1 MKFLIMAG
9 GKGTRLWPVSRLQ
22 KPKQFQKLVS
32 DKTMLQ
38 ETVARLLPA
47 FSLNDIF
54 VSTNRIYAEEVR
66 KELPELP
73 AGNIIEEP
81 MFRERASC
89 IALASSIFSKYG
101 EDETV
106 VVLPSDHFIKDKEK
120 LINIISRSDAFL
132 ANNPNHLIAVGIKPT
147 NAETGY
153 GYIKSGNRKMMQ
165 SSDMEKSGLDFFEVE
180 MFIEKPDLEN
190 AKKYCREGSYFWNSS
205 IYIWKNSAII
215 ERFKKFIPDSYLRLC
230 RIKKAVGTDDFEN
243 VLNAEYPLMDMISI
257 EYGILE
263 NDDKTVLVTD
273 DLGWSDV
280 GSWSVLKDSLVDEE
294 EKHFVR
300 GEHLDI
306 GSKNLL
312 VYGSKKLI
320 ATIGLRDLVIVDTDD
335 VMLVCS
341 KSDSQLVKSVV
352 EKLEKEGRIKLL

>member
-22 KPKQFQKLVS
+22 KPKQFQKLIS

-38 ETVARLLPA
+38 ETVERLLPV
-47 FSLNDIF
+47 FSLKDIF
-54 VSTNRIYAEEVR
+54 VSTNRIYAEEVK

-73 AGNIIEEP
+73 EENVIEEP
-81 MFRERASC
+81 TFRERASC
-89 IALASSIFSKYG
+89 IALASAIFSKRG
-101 EDETV
+101 TDETV
-106 VVLPSDHFIKDKEK
+106 VVLPSDHFIKNKEK
-120 LINIISRSDAFL
+120 LINVISESDVFL
-132 ANNPNHLIAVGIKPT
+132 KNNPNCLIVVGIKPV

-153 GYIKSGNRKMMQ
+153 GYIKLGDRRQ
-165 SSDMEKSGLDFFEVE
+165 ASSDLQKYKLDFFEAEKFV
-180 MFIEKPDLEN
+180 EKPDLRT
-190 AKKYCREGSYFWNSS
+190 AKEYCQEGNYFWNSS

-215 ERFKKFIPDSYLRLC
+215 ERFKRFIPDSYLRLC
-230 RIKKAVGTDDFEN
+230 RIKNAVGSEDFKN
-243 VLNAEYPLMDMISI
+243 VVNAEYPLMDMISI

-280 GSWSVLKDSLVDEE
+280 GSWSVLKDSLAGAE

-300 GEHLDI
+300 GEHLDV

-320 ATIGLRDLVIVDTDD
+320 TTIGLKDLIIVDTDD
-335 VMLVCS
+335 VVLVCN
-341 KSDSQLVKSVV
+341 KNDSQLVKSVV
-352 EKLEKEGRIKLL
+352 EKLEKDGRIKLL